1 MSSDFSAW
9 GGSAPVSSTHTA
21 DAGWGSTPTAAHAAP
36 KVAQDEDFGD
46 WGSAVPVTPVA
57 SNTAPAPAPQASQPK
72 PAGGGGGFGGGGDD
86 LFSNVWG

>member
-9 GGSAPVSSTHTA
+9 GGSAPANNQASH
-21 DAGWGSTPTAAHAAP
+21 DAGWGNTSQPAP

-46 WGSAVPVTPVA
+46 WGSAAPATPAA
-57 SNTAPAPAPQASQPK
+57 SNPAPTQTQSK
-72 PAGGGGGFGGGGDD
+72 PAAGGFGGGGDD